1 MSSLSANV
9 CLFPIEDEDTMTDV
23 EVESN
28 VKCYSFLLKKTDW
41 TLGTK
46 LQYGDIAKVNNTTTY
61 VQTVDDEQDWYR
73 IKVRTKK

>member
-23 EVESN
+23 EVDSN
-28 VKCYSFLLKKTDW
+28 VKCYSFLLKKSDW

-46 LQYGDIAKVNNTTTY
+46 LQYGDIANVNSTTTY
-61 VQTVDDEQDWYR
+61 V
-73 IKVRTKK
+73 